1 MKEKGYQMAKVW
13 GKTTIDVLLLWQVKE
28 SEEVQHKSH
37 FQVRRKLKKT
47 NQEECG
53 KLKELIQMLREV
65 VVSERASKG
74 SRRFAGSEL
83 EVST

>member
-37 FQVRRKLKKT
+37 FQVRRK
-47 NQEECG
+47 Q
-53 KLKELIQMLREV
+53 
-65 VVSERASKG
+65 
-74 SRRFAGSEL
+74 
-83 EVST
+83 